1 MGAQIWTEKYR
12 PKNLSEVVNQSHV
25 IERLKTWVKEGS
37 IPHLIFAGPAGTG
50 KTCCAIA
57 VARELFGDHWRENFQ
72 ETNASDARGIDVVR
86 GRVKDFARIKPI
98 GSDFKI
104 IFLDESDSLT
114 PEAQQAL
121 RRTIE
126 RFSETCRFILSC
138 NYSNKLIEPIQS
150 RAAVFRFRRLEK
162 EHVTKYLKRIAVSEK
177 LSVAEGALD
186 SIYDVSEGDMRRAV
200 NLLQAAAA
208 MGKITNET
216 VYDVASQ
223 TRPQDI
229 RKMLEQALNGD
240 FKEARK
246 TLYDM
251 LINQGLAG
259 EDIIKGVH
267 RELFNLD
274 VPEERKVRLV
284 EKVGDF
290 EFRINQGGTP
300 EVQLEALLAQF
311 LKK

>member
-1 MGAQIWTEKYR
+1 MGVQIWTEKYR
-12 PKNLSEVVNQSHV
+12 PKNLSEVVNQVHV
-25 IERLKTWVKEGS
+25 VERLKSWVKDGS

-57 VARELFGDHWRENFQ
+57 VAKELFGEHWKENFQ

-86 GRVKDFARIKPI
+86 GRIKDFARIKPI

-126 RFSETCRFILSC
+126 RFSDTCRFILSC

-150 RAAVFRFRRLEK
+150 RAAVFRFKRLGK
-162 EHVTKYLKRIAVSEK
+162 EHVAEYLKRVSGAEKLKVSE
-177 LSVAEGALD
+177 D
-186 SIYDVSEGDMRRAV
+186 SFDAINNISEGDMRRAV

-208 MGKITNET
+208 MGKVTKET
-216 VYDVASQ
+216 VYEVAAQ
-223 TRPQDI
+223 IRPQEI
-229 RKMLEQALNGD
+229 VKMLELAVNGD

-246 TLYDM
+246 LLHTMIIDH
-251 LINQGLAG
+251 GLAG
-259 EDIIKGVH
+259 EDIIKGIH

-274 VPEERKVRLV
+274 IPEERKVSLV
-284 EKVGDF
+284 EKVGET

-300 EVQLEALLAQF
+300 EIQLEALLSQF